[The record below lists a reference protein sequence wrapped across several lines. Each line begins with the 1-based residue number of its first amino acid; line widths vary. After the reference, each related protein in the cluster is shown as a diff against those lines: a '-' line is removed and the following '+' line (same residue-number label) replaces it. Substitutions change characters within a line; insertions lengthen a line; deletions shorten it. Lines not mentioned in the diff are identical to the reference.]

1 MKIFPVSYKSA
12 ARSPNIFFALH
23 EKQRIQ
29 ELELFLH
36 LPKSAQ
42 NAALKLTENEFK
54 AETGETKSVWF
65 PKGVIK
71 RIRLFGL
78 GEKSKW
84 NYRKEQLL
92 PRLFVRYARGERIA
106 TFAAALHSTFDDI
119 RNAAA
124 RFSAN
129 AIMANFEFNKYK
141 ERPKD
146 GWPEIKTIYL
156 AASKDAL
163 KDAKEGIREGQIIGE
178 EVNSCRELANT
189 PGGDMTPA
197 RLADEAEIS
206 AKKTGIKIKILGEKD
221 IKQLGMGGVLGV
233 ARGSSEKP
241 QFIILEYFHGPQ
253 EQKPLVLTGKGV
265 TFDTGGLNLKPSD
278 YIYEMH
284 MDMSGGAAV
293 IHGLAAV
300 ARLKLPVN
308 VVGLIPAVENMVS
321 GSSYRPGDILRSMSG
336 KTIEVQNTDA
346 EGRIIL
352 ADGLHYAKRYDP
364 KIVIDVATLTGAAVV
379 ALGQRCTA
387 LFTRD
392 EKFERLFRS
401 AGEQVGDYAW
411 PLPLWED
418 SRFVRS
424 AAKMTP
430 RTCSAAPILRVSGAR
445 SPLNLGLPKLSSDAP
460 NAKRSE
466 KRYSVPKSRARW
478 LPEPPP
484 ESKAL
489 DRSLSPPPKSTPP
502 SSVSRRPRVPYMTPM
517 ARSPPTFVRR
527 S

>member
-308 VVGLIPAVENMVS
+308 VVGLIPAVENMPS
-321 GSSYRPGDILRSMSG
+321 GSSYHPGDLLKSMSG
-336 KTIEVQNTDA
+336 KTIEVLNTDA
-346 EGRIIL
+346 EGRVIL
-352 ADGLHYAKRYDP
+352 ADALYYGATKYKPGLM
-364 KIVIDVATLTGAAVV
+364 VNFATLTGAAHV
-379 ALGQRCTA
+379 ALGSYCSA
-387 LFTRD
+387 LFTKDGD
-392 EKFERLFRS
+392 ESLEHTLIDVGKKS
-401 AGEQVGDYAW
+401 GDYVW
-411 PLPLWED
+411 PLPLWDE
-418 SRFVRS
+418 
-424 AAKMTP
+424 
-430 RTCSAAPILRVSGAR
+430 
-445 SPLNLGLPKLSSDAP
+445 
-460 NAKRSE
+460 
-466 KRYSVPKSRARW
+466 Y
-478 LPEPPP
+478 LPEIKGTFGDLANN
-484 ESKAL
+484 ESKDKYGGAIYGAKFL
-489 DRSLSPPPKSTPP
+489 EQFAADARFAHIDIAPRMT
-502 SSVSRRPRVPYMTPM
+502 SVEADFLAKGATGVG
-517 ARSPPTFVRR
+517 VRYITELAKYY
-527 S
+527 SEILNQNS